1 MRWAKLCE
9 KLEPELKDYKF
20 LGKLLI
26 YKTTEMNENIEND
39 KHKQCKPLQCVVNLF
54 NLVRLK
60 TFINCLLSEQVKPQ
74 NNEMQQAQQPHFDI
88 KLHRLYST
96 ERNEIDWLH
105 EALLFVHTLM
115 GANSLSALTKRIS
128 EAATQTVKMDKHC
141 EHVRYKSS

>member
-1 MRWAKLCE
+1 M
-9 KLEPELKDYKF
+9 
-20 LGKLLI
+20 LI
-26 YKTTEMNENIEND
+26 NKTMEMNENIEND
-39 KHKQCKPLQCVVNLF
+39 KHKQCEPLQCVVNLF

-60 TFINCLLSEQVKPQ
+60 TFINCLLSQ
-74 NNEMQQAQQPHFDI
+74 NNEMQPTHQPHFDL

-96 ERNEIDWLH
+96 KRNEIDWLH

-128 EAATQTVKMDKHC
+128 EAATGSIKMDKHC